1 MLNIERVEDLLRR
14 LKDLRILVVGD
25 VILDSYLIGKVERI
39 SPEAPVPVVE
49 VEGEEFRLGGAGN
62 VAKNLSSL
70 GVKTFLCGVIGKDEA
85 GSILRSLLANN
96 GVEAFLVE
104 DERPTTKKTRV
115 VSLNQQLLRIDWES
129 REKVKGDSLRKLR
142 KVIKTLDVD
151 GIIVSD
157 YAKGVITKEIIQE
170 IKDKGVFWAVDPRP
184 VNKTLYKCASLMT
197 PNEKELKELTK
208 PFEGSVEELGKKL
221 KEELNLDTLVVTR
234 GPKGMTLFKEEI
246 KHFPARARKVYDV
259 TGAGDTVIATLTA
272 FKLAGASWEEACE
285 LANLCAGIVV
295 GEFGTASV
303 KPEQILEEL
312 RLYQEKGAHTN

>member
-1 MLNIERVEDLLRR
+1 MVDVERVKYLLEK

-39 SPEAPVPVVE
+39 SPEAPVPILE

-70 GVKTFLCGVIGKDEA
+70 GVKAFLCGVVGRDEA
-85 GSILRSLLANN
+85 GSILKSLLADN

-129 REKVKGDSLRKLR
+129 RERVKGDSLNKLKEIIR
-142 KVIKTLDVD
+142 DLEVE

-157 YAKGVITKEIIQE
+157 YAKGVITEEIIQE
-170 IKDKGVFWAVDPRP
+170 VKKKGVFWAIDPRP
-184 VNKTLYKCASLMT
+184 VNKALYKGASLMT
-197 PNEKELKELTK
+197 PNEKELRELTK
-208 PFEGSVEELGKKL
+208 PFEGSVEVLGKRL
-221 KEELNLDTLVVTR
+221 KEELGLETLVVTR
-234 GPKGMTLFKEEI
+234 GPKGMTLFGEEI

-285 LANLCAGIVV
+285 LANICAGIVV

-303 KPEQILEEL
+303 RPQQLLEEL
-312 RLYQEKGAHTN
+312 RLYQEQGTHTN